1 MLFQKKAADGGD
13 TWLIVGLGNPEKKY
27 DGTRHNVGF
36 ETLDHLAECWNIQ
49 PVKAKFQGL
58 WGQGTV
64 DGRKVVLLKPLTYMN
79 LSGQSV
85 GAAAQ
90 FFKIPPQRVI
100 VLCDDVDQAAGH
112 MRIRPQGSAGGH
124 NGIKS
129 IISSLGTDAF
139 PRVKVGVG
147 DKPHP
152 DYDLADWVLSNIPKE
167 DQEAFQTALHHAAEA
182 ALCIVESGTEK
193 AASAYNGK

>member
-79 LSGQSV
+79 LSGDSIAPLA
-85 GAAAQ
+85 G
-90 FFKIPPQRVI
+90 FFKIPADHVL
-100 VLCDDVDQAAGH
+100 VLCDDITQNPGKL
-112 MRIRPQGSAGGH
+112 RIRPSGSAGGH
-124 NGIKS
+124 NGLKS
-129 IISSLGTDAF
+129 IIARLGGENF
-139 PRVKVGVG
+139 PRIRIGVG
-147 DKPHP
+147 AKPRP
-152 DYDLADWVLSNIPKE
+152 DYDLADWVLGRFPPE
-167 DQEAFQTALHHAAEA
+167 DAKAIADRYPDLEA
-182 ALCIVESGTEK
+182 AAKLILDGKLGLAQSK
-193 AASAYNGK
+193 YNG

>member
-90 FFKIPPQRVI
+90 FFKIRRPGICASGPRARP
-100 VLCDDVDQAAGH
+100 AAT
-112 MRIRPQGSAGGH
+112 MA
-124 NGIKS
+124 
-129 IISSLGTDAF
+129 
-139 PRVKVGVG
+139 
-147 DKPHP
+147 
-152 DYDLADWVLSNIPKE
+152 
-167 DQEAFQTALHHAAEA
+167 
-182 ALCIVESGTEK
+182 
-193 AASAYNGK
+193 